1 MLQREPFPQHF
12 AGAARLREVPTSQ
25 RSSLFQIS
33 FGEFLVTEP
42 PRYVAAHS
50 CCLAETAQEVKTTA
64 GDLVRTARAPSSLL
78 SCEKNERYGQAHG
91 AIENIW
97 ENV

>member
-1 MLQREPFPQHF
+1 MLQGQSFQHF

-64 GDLVRTARAPSSLL
+64 GDSARSAALRST
-78 SCEKNERYGQAHG
+78 
-91 AIENIW
+91 
-97 ENV
+97 V